1 MHNYTDALQCEY
13 DPCPIISS
21 SRRRRSDPWAH
32 TALESEKSHLSF
44 QSRNL
49 VFIECCKYFGRARI
63 GSELWRGEIWNLL
76 STKSH
81 ARVLGKIPESD
92 FLQKKNILMW
102 KFRCWVRLFIF
113 FCVWLLLWHARISTQ
128 HMNVSI
134 RKKIKWNGT
143 HRRLKSAARI
153 WSILG
158 VCSTEEKSETF
169 KARNSRNLI
178 YFCYLFFLPCPCH
191 LSFFFDFDSLI
202 RLLIARALRNI
213 KIFLSEFLAV
223 EIIAIIMGPVSFR
236 DRCWWCCHE
245 RFERVF
251 LPLRC

>member
-1 MHNYTDALQCEY
+1 
-13 DPCPIISS
+13 
-21 SRRRRSDPWAH
+21 
-32 TALESEKSHLSF
+32 
-44 QSRNL
+44 
-49 VFIECCKYFGRARI
+49 
-63 GSELWRGEIWNLL
+63 
-76 STKSH
+76 
-81 ARVLGKIPESD
+81 
-92 FLQKKNILMW
+92 
-102 KFRCWVRLFIF
+102 
-113 FCVWLLLWHARISTQ
+113 
-128 HMNVSI
+128 MNVSI

-223 EIIAIIMGPVSFR
+223 RSSPSSWGRSAFEIAVDDVAMKDLREFFFPCAAKHILLFVSSV
-236 DRCWWCCHE
+236 WCSGCESRTVTKLRWLAADHKTVFHL
-245 RFERVF
+245 FENSF
-251 LPLRC
+251 LTSRARRGEK